1 MYTIYKLSADE
12 LNNDFLL
19 ALKTLFK
26 NKQIE
31 IIVSETD
38 SNEEDETAY
47 LLSNPANRE
56 RLMVSLENIAKQ
68 QNLVTVDM
76 TNLQ

>member
-31 IIVSETD
+31 IVVSETD
-38 SNEEDETAY
+38 SEEDETAY

-76 TNLQ
+76 ANLQ

>member
-31 IIVSETD
+31 ITVSETD

-76 TNLQ
+76 ASLQ